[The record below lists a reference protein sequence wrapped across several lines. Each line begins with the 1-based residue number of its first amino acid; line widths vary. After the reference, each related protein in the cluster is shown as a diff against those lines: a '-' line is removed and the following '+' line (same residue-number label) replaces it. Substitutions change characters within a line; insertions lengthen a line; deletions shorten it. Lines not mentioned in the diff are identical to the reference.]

1 MDYRNYKHKRRE
13 TGHIWAGVFLLLAG
27 AAWILHEEG
36 LIIPDIF
43 YNWHLLVAGIGLFIG
58 FARNFRGIAWLVIT
72 AIGAVGLVEDYYS
85 LIHIQAFIWPCF
97 IILIGLLLI
106 FRRRRPWEAE
116 WEAKW
121 RQRKAQWQ
129 AQQGQWHQTKRE
141 WRRQARKEWR
151 DAARDVHD
159 AARDWRDHQR
169 SGRADETVYSDEK
182 VDIAASFGTFR
193 KKMVSKNFRGGYVVT
208 FLGNTEIDLH
218 EADFFGTI
226 RLDVTQIM
234 GTTTITVPEHWE
246 VRPDLNAIFADF
258 RDRRAQPAMSNP
270 EKVLVLSGKS
280 VFGSIEV
287 RSRPV
292 VE

>member
-1 MDYRNYKHKRRE
+1 MDYRNYKDKRRE

-36 LIIPDIF
+36 LIIPDLF

-58 FARNFRGIAWLVIT
+58 FARNFRGIFWLVIT
-72 AIGAVGLVEDYYS
+72 AIGAVGLVQDYYS
-85 LIHIQAFIWPCF
+85 PLHIQAFIWPCI

-106 FRRRRPWEAE
+106 FRRRRPYEEE

-121 RQRKAQWQ
+121 QQRKMQWHVK
-129 AQQGQWHQTKRE
+129 QGQWHQTKRE
-141 WRRQARKEWR
+141 WHRQARKEWR
-151 DAARDVHD
+151 DAARDWRA
-159 AARDWRDHQR
+159 AARDWQYQR
-169 SGRADETVYSDEK
+169 QSAQAKETVYSEEK
-182 VDIAASFGTFR
+182 VDIASSFGTFR
-193 KKMVSKNFRGGYVVT
+193 KKMISKNFRGGYVVT
-208 FLGNTEIDLH
+208 FMGSTEIDLR

-234 GTTTITVPEHWE
+234 GNTTITIPEQWE
-246 VRPDLNAIFADF
+246 VRPDLNAVFADF
-258 RDRRAQPAMSNP
+258 KDWRAQPAMRNP
-270 EKVLVLSGKS
+270 EKVLVLTGKS
-280 VFGSIEV
+280 VFGSIAV